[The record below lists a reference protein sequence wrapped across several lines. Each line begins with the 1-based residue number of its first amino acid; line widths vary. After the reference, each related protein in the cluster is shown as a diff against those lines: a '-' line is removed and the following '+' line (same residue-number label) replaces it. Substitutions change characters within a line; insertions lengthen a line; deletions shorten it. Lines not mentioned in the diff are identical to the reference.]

1 MIPMPAATGPSFD
14 VMRPAD
20 WTGGVIFA
28 SPHSGRDYPG
38 WFLAESMLDP
48 HVLRSSEDAFVDRL
62 IAPAT
67 RHGAV
72 VLTARVPRALVD
84 LNRAA
89 DEIDPRAVEGTSPGR
104 ASARVL
110 SGLGVIPRVVAQG
123 REIRHRPLPRAEAM
137 RRIDEAWRPYHAAL
151 ESLMAEAVAR
161 HGRAILIDVHSMP
174 REALL
179 HLQAPPPEIVL
190 GDRNGAS
197 ADPAISEAVHGALV
211 EAGFR
216 VRRNSP
222 FAGAYVAA
230 TYGRPLRGQH
240 VVQVEIDR
248 SLYMDEGAVR
258 PHAGFDGLA
267 ARLAGVIARIAR
279 LPLDGTG
286 LPLAAE

>member
-1 MIPMPAATGPSFD
+1 MQREFPTLFD
-14 VMRPAD
+14 LARPER

-28 SPHSGRDYPG
+28 SPHSGRDYPD
-38 WFLAESMLDP
+38 WFLAESRLTP
-48 HVLRSSEDAFVDRL
+48 FELRSSEDAFVDRL

-151 ESLMAEAVAR
+151 AALMDEAW
-161 HGRAILIDVHSMP
+161 GRFGQAILIDAHSMP
-174 REALL
+174 RAALS
-179 HLQAPPPEIVL
+179 HLPGTPPELVL
-190 GDRNGAS
+190 GDRNGVS
-197 ADPAISEAVHGALV
+197 AGRAFSNRIACEAA
-211 EAGFR
+211 AGFR
-216 VRRNSP
+216 IRRNSP
-222 FAGAYVAA
+222 FAGAYVLTAH
-230 TYGRPLRGQH
+230 GRPAERRHALQI
-240 VVQVEIDR
+240 EIDR
-248 SLYMDEGAVR
+248 SLYMDETTLR
-258 PHAGFDGLA
+258 PHDGFDTTAKRFESL
-267 ARLAGVIARIAR
+267 IARICR
-279 LPLDGTG
+279 LAEGERRTDV
-286 LPLAAE
+286 AAE

>member
-14 VMRPAD
+14 IARPEEWA
-20 WTGGVIFA
+20 GGVIFA
-28 SPHSGRDYPG
+28 SPHSGRDYPD
-38 WFLAESMLDP
+38 WFLAESVLDP

-62 IAPAT
+62 IAPAVAA
-67 RHGAV
+67 GAV
-72 VLTARVPRALVD
+72 TLTARVPRCVVD
-84 LNRAA
+84 LNRGPDELDPAA
-89 DEIDPRAVEGTSPGR
+89 IEVTGARRTDPRIQ
-104 ASARVL
+104 

-123 REIRHRPLPRAEAM
+123 RAIRRGKLTRAEAQ
-137 RRIDEAWRPYHAAL
+137 RRIEGLWRPYHAAL

-190 GDRNGAS
+190 GDRNGTS
-197 ADPAISEAVHGALV
+197 ADPAISEAVHGALLGG
-211 EAGFR
+211 GFR

-222 FAGAYVAA
+222 FAGAHVAA
-230 TYGRPLRGQH
+230 AYGRPLRGRH

-248 SLYMDEGAVR
+248 SLYMDEAAIR
-258 PHAGFDGLA
+258 PHAGFDAVA
-267 ARLAGVIARIAR
+267 ARLAAVFAAIAR

-286 LPLAAE
+286 LALAAE